1 MTVSGSIIQGAPKRR
16 FFFLPVNGDSKSKYP
31 FLILLTRLLHLG
43 QNILEGKTVDHAP

>member
-1 MTVSGSIIQGAPKRR
+1 MIVSGSIIQGAPKRSY
-16 FFFLPVNGDSKSKYP
+16 FSFLSVNGDSKFP